1 MNLARLQFGA
11 GCLFAACIALSTIHP
26 WGNPRSNTHPDSTLL
41 EGSSVP
47 ESIRTLL
54 GAKCGDCHSQSTHY
68 PLYAHLA
75 PVSWMMEH
83 DIHEARSHL
92 DMSRWQSMNNE
103 SRISV
108 LTRMASVA
116 HAGQMP
122 PRAYVMLHPGAR
134 LSPQEQQ
141 QIYEWAR
148 SERKRL
154 REERTRF
161 AGQPEQSGTE
171 KP

>member
-1 MNLARLQFGA
+1 MNLARLLLGA
-11 GCLFAACIALSTIHP
+11 GCLFAVCVALSTIHP
-26 WGNPRSNTHPDSTLL
+26 WGNPRSNTQPDLPLL
-41 EGSSVP
+41 QGSGAP
-47 ESIRTLL
+47 DGIRTLL
-54 GAKCGDCHSQSTHY
+54 ATKCGDCHSESTHY

-75 PVSWMMEH
+75 PASWMMEH
-83 DIHEARSHL
+83 DIHEARGHL

-116 HAGQMP
+116 RAGQMP
-122 PRAYVMLHPGAR
+122 PRAYVMLHRGAR

-154 REERTRF
+154 REERTRV
-161 AGQPEQSGTE
+161 AGQPIQSGTE